1 MVHSSQLKV
10 SLTMEAIMNLK
21 NHHTTQELKTLYRT
35 ERDVR
40 YSLRIH
46 GISLAAG
53 GLSCTQIMSI
63 TSIFCDSIS

>member
-1 MVHSSQLKV
+1 
-10 SLTMEAIMNLK
+10 MNLE

-40 YSLRIH
+40 YSRRIH